1 MHLDFSRKSLLK
13 CIRRILPNNQLCER
27 WRPEYR
33 QCGLPDRFHSP
44 CTADFLKQGNEDLEK
59 SLSPL
64 HWKLNNKYPWSQR
77 DGEGGAGRGRATVQS
92 TACWTAELCLPN
104 IKVGRRD
111 PQTLSLPQPLTY
123 PVLPILALGP
133 QGLTSLFHDFQFMS
147 VSSSNSRPLGHLSYF
162 LLEAP

>member
-77 DGEGGAGRGRATVQS
+77 DGEGGSRARKGHCSVHSLLNCWAVPAKHKGGKERSPDTQPSPTPNLPCIANTCLGSTRTHLTVS
-92 TACWTAELCLPN
+92 WFSVYVSL
-104 IKVGRRD
+104 IK
-111 PQTLSLPQPLTY
+111 QL
-123 PVLPILALGP
+123 
-133 QGLTSLFHDFQFMS
+133 
-147 VSSSNSRPLGHLSYF
+147 
-162 LLEAP
+162 